1 MVATTIKRGMN
12 PATPVAAG
20 AVKLPFIE
28 SLRGL
33 AACQVLLLHY
43 CAAFLPV
50 LARVPGPSH
59 FDAEAMLSH
68 TPVFTLMD
76 GYSAVYLFFVM
87 SGFVL
92 APSFLRARQGVPL
105 QVSKRF
111 VRLSLPVLAA
121 FCCAVL
127 LRLALPHGRDA
138 ALEFSHSGW
147 LQAMGHNPM
156 TWQALLSDGL
166 WNAMLAG
173 YQGFS
178 VFSPWPAL
186 ADALR
191 LTPVGTAINSPMWTL
206 HVEFWGSLLLIA
218 VAYCCRRLPAPLFW
232 TLFVALAWLAG
243 SGHFQLFLAGFLL
256 YRGHEVLLRQPHWLV
271 ALAGAALALAGLCI
285 STSKQ
290 VPLLSAAWQSFGGFG
305 LLRAGSDFHWQS
317 QVGALLLFCGVLL
330 CAPLRQLLDNRL
342 TLWLGRLSFSIYL
355 LHFPI
360 LLTVGSS
367 VFALL
372 APLSYGMACA
382 GALLAGGAATLCA
395 AVYFERWA
403 DRPAVAL
410 SRRIG
415 AQAALA

>member
-1 MVATTIKRGMN
+1 MN
-12 PATPVAAG
+12 QAAPI
-20 AVKLPFIE
+20 ASSVSRLLFIE

-50 LARVPGPSH
+50 LARVPGPAH
-59 FDAEAMLSH
+59 FDAEATLSH

-111 VRLSLPVLAA
+111 VRLFLPVLAA
-121 FCCAVL
+121 FGCAL
-127 LRLALPHGRDA
+127 LLLLALPQGRDA
-138 ALEFSHSGW
+138 AQAFSQSGW

-206 HVEFWGSLLLIA
+206 HVEFWGSLLLIG
-218 VAYCCRRLPAPLFW
+218 VAYACRRLPAPLFW
-232 TLFVALAWLAG
+232 ILFVALAWLAG

-256 YRGHEVLLRQPHWLV
+256 YRIHEVLLRQRHWLV
-271 ALAGAALALAGLCI
+271 ALAGAVLVLAGIGI

-290 VPLLSAAWQSFGGFG
+290 VPLLSAAWQSFGAFG
-305 LLRAGSDFHWQS
+305 LLRASSDFHWQS

-330 CAPLRQLLDNRL
+330 CAPLRQWLDNRL

-360 LLTVGSS
+360 LLTLGCS

-372 APLSYGMACA
+372 APLSYGVACVV
-382 GALLAGGAATLCA
+382 ALLAGGAVTMCA
-395 AVYFERWA
+395 AVYFERWI
-403 DRPAVAL
+403 DRQAVVL
-410 SRRIG
+410 SRRLG
-415 AQAALA
+415 AQATAA